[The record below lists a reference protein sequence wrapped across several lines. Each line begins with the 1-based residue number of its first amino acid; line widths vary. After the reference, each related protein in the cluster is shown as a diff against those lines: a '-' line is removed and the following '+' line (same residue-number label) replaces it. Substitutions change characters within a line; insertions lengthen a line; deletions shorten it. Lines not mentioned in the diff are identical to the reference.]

1 MKISTMG
8 HYGLRSL
15 IDVATHQDSG
25 PVTLADISERQEIS
39 VKYLWQVITPLKT
52 AGFLQVTRGAKG
64 GYKLARPAEAINML
78 DVLTTLEGPIEVIQ
92 CTVGK
97 DACPRSST
105 CVARPMWLDIKTAI
119 EDTLS
124 RTTLALL
131 IQRQSEACVEVS
143 AAT

>member
-52 AGFLQVTRGAKG
+52 AGLLQVTRGAKG
-64 GYKLARPAEAINML
+64 GYRLARPAEAINML
-78 DVLTTLEGPIEVIQ
+78 EVLTTLEGPINVIQ
-92 CTVGK
+92 CTAGQ
-97 DACPRSST
+97 DACPRSVT
-105 CVARPMWLDIKTAI
+105 CVARPMWLDIKDAI
-119 EDTLS
+119 EQ
-124 RTTLALL
+124 TLARTSLASL
-131 IQRQSEACVEVS
+131 IHRKDKGE
-143 AAT
+143 